1 VTQSQPVT
9 SQAVPVQ
16 TPTAPQ
22 ASPASAVKLA
32 NMTALYSDKVTDNG
46 R

>member
-1 VTQSQPVT
+1 VTQTQPVT
-9 SQAVPVQ
+9 SQAVPIQ
-16 TPTAPQ
+16 TPPAPQ
-22 ASPASAVKLA
+22 ADAIAVKLA